1 MSIYTKT
8 KAQMTK
14 AEKQAESDAARMAFI
29 SKGGAV
35 QTASRKAVTTVG
47 TGGFNFQEN
56 HEMKRPMHANGTM
69 RPGTTIIMLL
79 SVIGAIDLNT
89 LDRFLIEGGSIEKSS
104 IVNLKRYIGLLE
116 VIDGVVSLTPEGHRW
131 LEFYS
136 LDILTK
142 INKDAYI
149 PKNYANSGWLK
160 GKMKPIMVDF
170 IKKHKKIHAA
180 WRVANEA
187 NGISWEDYKGVTAKK
202 DYQVEIPSLGQ
213 VTTYTDKE
221 VAQTIV
227 FHLNAGGLPAQLN
240 EVPRV

>member
-1 MSIYTKT
+1 MSIFTK
-8 KAQMTK
+8 TK
-14 AEKQAESDAARMAFI
+14 AEKQAESDAARAKFI
-29 SKGGAV
+29 SNGGV
-35 QTASRKAVTTVG
+35 TQTVSRKAVTTVG
-47 TGGFNFQEN
+47 SGGFNFPEN
-56 HEMKRPMHANGTM
+56 HEMKRPMHADGTM

-89 LDRFLIEGGSIEKSS
+89 LDRFLTQGSTIVKSS
-104 IVNLKRYIGLLE
+104 IVNLKRYIGLFT

-136 LDILTK
+136 MDILTK
-142 INKDAYI
+142 MNKDAYI

-160 GKMKPIMVDF
+160 GKMKPIMKDF

-180 WRVANEA
+180 WRVANEE

-213 VTTYTDKE
+213 VTTYTDKV
-221 VAQTIV
+221 VAQQIV
-227 FHLNAGGLPAQLN
+227 QALNAGGLPAQLN